1 MPREMASAPTRAV
14 FRRFLTVVVPK
25 ALNADG
31 SVLTNVTEPLRSALT
46 RFAGADSFMYIFQRS
61 LVYARRESPA
71 LESVTVD
78 ADGSV
83 QGLDNLWLS
92 ASAIDRS
99 AAIGAEVTVVVHLYA
114 RC

>member
-1 MPREMASAPTRAV
+1 
-14 FRRFLTVVVPK
+14 
-25 ALNADG
+25 
-31 SVLTNVTEPLRSALT
+31 
-46 RFAGADSFMYIFQRS
+46 MYIFQRS

-99 AAIGAEVTVVVHLYA
+99 AALETEVTVVAHLLSLLTSIIGTPLTLRMIKVTWREISLDA
-114 RC
+114 NHSLWRNPPE